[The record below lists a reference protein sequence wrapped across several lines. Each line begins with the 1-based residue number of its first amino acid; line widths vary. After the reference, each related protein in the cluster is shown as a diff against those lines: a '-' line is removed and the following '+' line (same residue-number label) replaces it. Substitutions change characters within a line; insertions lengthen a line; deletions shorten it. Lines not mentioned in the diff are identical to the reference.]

1 METNPGF
8 EDKQHEETA
17 ERCESE
23 VEVRENA
30 IGMESAY
37 FHEIRFNI
45 SISRLNY
52 LIQGIPKLMTNLSI
66 WILDIYCHFISKL
79 FFSFG
84 NYIMG

>member
-30 IGMESAY
+30 IGMEPAY

-45 SISRLNY
+45 SIAR
-52 LIQGIPKLMTNLSI
+52 
-66 WILDIYCHFISKL
+66 
-79 FFSFG
+79 
-84 NYIMG
+84 